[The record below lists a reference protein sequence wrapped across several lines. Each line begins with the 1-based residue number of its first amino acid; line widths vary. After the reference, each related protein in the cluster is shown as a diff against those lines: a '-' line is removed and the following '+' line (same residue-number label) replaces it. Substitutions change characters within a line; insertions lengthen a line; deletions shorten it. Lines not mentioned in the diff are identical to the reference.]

1 VTIRIDVL
9 PAEAWA
15 DDVARALAG
24 VIRRRPTLR
33 VCLPTGDTP
42 GPLYARLVEMS
53 SAGLVSF
60 AGVEIV
66 MLDEYVGL
74 SPGSPARCEV
84 RLRREL
90 VSALRP
96 PPAAFHTI
104 ELDRLDPAAGGG
116 GPPWGGGAGG
126 GRLDLALLGIGTNG
140 HVGFNEP
147 GSTPESTT
155 RVVALADESREASV
169 ERYGA
174 ERPPEVGVTLGL
186 ARLLAAREIWL
197 LVTGERKAAVL
208 ARALD
213 GEMSN
218 DCPASQLQRH
228 RRLRVFADEPAASR
242 LARRGA

>member
-60 AGVEIV
+60 AGVEII

-104 ELDRLDPAAGGG
+104 ELDRLDPAAAAAAHDRVAA
-116 GPPWGGGAGG
+116 AG
-126 GRLDLALLGIGTNG
+126 LDLVLLGLGTNG

-197 LVTGERKAAVL
+197 LVTGERKAAIL
-208 ARALD
+208 ARALE

-242 LARRGA
+242 LARHGA

>member
-60 AGVEIV
+60 AGVEII

-104 ELDRLDPAAGGG
+104 ELDRLDPAAAAVAHDRVAA
-116 GPPWGGGAGG
+116 AG
-126 GRLDLALLGIGTNG
+126 LDLVLLGLGTNG

-197 LVTGERKAAVL
+197 LVTGERKAAIL
-208 ARALD
+208 ARALE

-242 LARRGA
+242 LARHGA